1 MCIEKLRQEFREL
14 RSSIPDTFRREWD
27 KTQARL
33 ADLESP
39 PTPIEWVDQIRK
51 FSNESRLSSAKMRWE
66 SLRSSNPA
74 GWGES
79 LSLTQVVGWSE
90 DLPVVYQVALIEK
103 QIREDLKV
111 QLDYEAWEE
120 RER

>member
-14 RSSIPDTFRREWD
+14 RSSIPNTFRREWD

-51 FSNESRLSSAKMRWE
+51 FSNESRLSSAKRRWE

-79 LSLTQVVGWSE
+79 LSLTLVVGWSE